1 LVFLWAR
8 QRTSGSEQL
17 KQQTLQAGSLQ
28 LEQAKV
34 RLDNLSH
41 ELQLERDKVLALTAQ
56 LAAARAQEGNLQ
68 QRLLEQRTEV
78 DAIQQKLNLEFQQ
91 LANNIME
98 EKSKRFAEQN
108 QNSLNDILRPFQ
120 EKIRDFEKKV
130 DETYDKEMRD
140 KISLREEVK
149 RLYELNARISEEAN
163 NLTRALKGDTKKQ
176 GNWGEFIL
184 EKVLERS
191 GLIKD
196 QAYKTQV
203 VTRNVEGEIIK
214 PDVVVFLPN
223 QKHLVIDA
231 KVSLTAYEQLVN
243 AENEEQRERFLRE
256 HLNSVRNHVKLL
268 SDKNYYTSAD
278 FASPDFVLLFMPME
292 AAFSAAVQ
300 QDPDLFSYA
309 WDRKIVIVSPT
320 TLLATLRTVE
330 SLWRMEN
337 QNRYALEIAEEAGKL
352 YDKFEGLTRD
362 LIEIGVKMDASKGAY
377 EQAMKKIS
385 TGPGNL
391 IKKVEQLKTLGA
403 RATKSLPPSLIERA
417 NEE

>member
-1 LVFLWAR
+1 
-8 QRTSGSEQL
+8 
-17 KQQTLQAGSLQ
+17 
-28 LEQAKV
+28 
-34 RLDNLSH
+34 
-41 ELQLERDKVLALTAQ
+41 
-56 LAAARAQEGNLQ
+56 
-68 QRLLEQRTEV
+68 
-78 DAIQQKLNLEFQQ
+78 
-91 LANNIME
+91 
-98 EKSKRFAEQN
+98 
-108 QNSLNDILRPFQ
+108 
-120 EKIRDFEKKV
+120 
-130 DETYDKEMRD
+130 
-140 KISLREEVK
+140 
-149 RLYELNARISEEAN
+149 
-163 NLTRALKGDTKKQ
+163 
-176 GNWGEFIL
+176 
-184 EKVLERS
+184 
-191 GLIKD
+191 
-196 QAYKTQV
+196 
-203 VTRNVEGEIIK
+203 
-214 PDVVVFLPN
+214 
-223 QKHLVIDA
+223 
-231 KVSLTAYEQLVN
+231 
-243 AENEEQRERFLRE
+243 
-256 HLNSVRNHVKLL
+256 
-268 SDKNYYTSAD
+268 
-278 FASPDFVLLFMPME
+278 MPME